1 MAGTGLERLRRFW
14 AGDNGLTFL
23 SAVLLLLIFVVLPLQ
38 SASFG
43 DEIGF
48 DVTLTFLMISGAVAV
63 HRSRFWRWAT
73 ITFAVAAIALRWASS
88 LSHIESLMLASA
100 LVNCAAVLLFARTTL
115 MVVFYGGAV
124 TLSRVQGGVA
134 AYLLLGIAW
143 AFAYQAIVLGNPHAL
158 HFPQPSDAQNLSQ
171 TLIYFSFITMTT
183 LGYGDIFPISPLA
196 RAVVTGEALV
206 GQLFPAIFIAAMV
219 SLAMRQQTRLT
230 APPPAGAPPAQPPA
244 DAPARPPT
252 AS

>member
-1 MAGTGLERLRRFW
+1 
-14 AGDNGLTFL
+14 
-23 SAVLLLLIFVVLPLQ
+23 
-38 SASFG
+38 
-43 DEIGF
+43 
-48 DVTLTFLMISGAVAV
+48 
-63 HRSRFWRWAT
+63 
-73 ITFAVAAIALRWASS
+73 
-88 LSHIESLMLASA
+88 
-100 LVNCAAVLLFARTTL
+100 
-115 MVVFYGGAV
+115 
-124 TLSRVQGGVA
+124 
-134 AYLLLGIAW
+134 
-143 AFAYQAIVLGNPHAL
+143 
-158 HFPQPSDAQNLSQ
+158 
-171 TLIYFSFITMTT
+171 MTT